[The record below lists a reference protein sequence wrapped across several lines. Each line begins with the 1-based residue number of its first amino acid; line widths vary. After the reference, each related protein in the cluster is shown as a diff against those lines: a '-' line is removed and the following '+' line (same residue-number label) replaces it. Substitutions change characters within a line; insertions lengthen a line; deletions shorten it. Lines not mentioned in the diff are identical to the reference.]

1 MSVLRAGM
9 VAQLVK
15 GLVTKLNDL
24 SLINPWWKEGTN
36 SHKLFFELHT
46 CSAVAAVE
54 WQWGSE
60 SLDAQFL
67 VIAQQALLL
76 ETLSPQPAHRL
87 LPPSLSRKSF
97 LGSHEFVDF
106 FKEDPPVKVS

>member
-1 MSVLRAGM
+1 MLVLRAGM

-36 SHKLFFELHT
+36 SHKLFFELHA

-67 VIAQQALLL
+67 VIAPAGFASRDSQPSARSQATSTTT
-76 ETLSPQPAHRL
+76 E
-87 LPPSLSRKSF
+87 
-97 LGSHEFVDF
+97 
-106 FKEDPPVKVS
+106 